1 MACIRSSFASSS
13 RSLRSAVV
21 LIGLAVVSSP
31 LDAQLASGA
40 HESLEVARAVD
51 LLPPDLLQSGEHRVL
66 DEVRI
71 DRGFYAFDVESAYG
85 IYRVNSIGML
95 EIRVHE
101 IKTLAQAISQF
112 RRKNRRLATQLRR
125 QITGD
130 DPTLGLQSA
139 PRVYA
144 AEQVQIG
151 GTSVASI
158 LTSPL
163 STASEAGNQLAE
175 KAERT
180 ADELTRRPDSRSVS
194 TKPDAYV
201 NEVSLNP
208 VAGAHKRNVA
218 HQLGLDVYSS
228 NPQVQ
233 EFLDAVATARLEGD
247 FNAGVAMIRV
257 PKSRE
262 IRVADGRLDA
272 EIKLVIKNLS
282 PEELSEGVD
291 EQLERIGV
299 AAEDRLKF
307 MVHSRYSP
315 THRTAITAFLDYLR
329 GVKNRGAVI
338 ESAITVNSELGAVA
352 HVRLARMLAHY
363 HESVAPLKQLL
374 LVDGQVMA
382 VTEDNRMVVFMPVDI
397 VYWNRQTEDAGRRWK
412 RNAAQRQHSAA
423 EIVLTGSATYVA
435 ASGLINQGFEVR
447 EEFLLAR

>member
-1 MACIRSSFASSS
+1 MACVRSNPASLA
-13 RSLRSAVV
+13 RSLRSAA
-21 LIGLAVVSSP
+21 LLTGLAVVASP

-40 HESLEVARAVD
+40 HESLEVARAAD

-66 DEVRI
+66 DEVKVEG
-71 DRGFYAFDVESAYG
+71 DFFAFEVESAYG
-85 IYRVNSIGML
+85 VYRVNSIGML

-112 RRKNRRLATQLRR
+112 RRKDRRLATQLRR

-130 DPTLGLQSA
+130 DPTRGLQSA

-180 ADELTRRPDSRSVS
+180 ADELTRRPGSRNVS
-194 TKPDAYV
+194 TKPDAYI

-208 VAGAHKRNVA
+208 IAGAHKRNVA

-233 EFLDAVATARLEGD
+233 EFLDSVATARLEGD

-272 EIKLVIKNLS
+272 EIKLVLKNLS
-282 PEELSEGVD
+282 PEELNEGVD

-315 THRTAITAFLDYLR
+315 THRTTITAYLDFLR

-338 ESAITVNSELGAVA
+338 QSAVSGNSEMQAVA

-363 HESVAPLKQLL
+363 HESVSALKELM
-374 LVDGQVMA
+374 LVDGEIMA
-382 VTEDNRMVVFMPVDI
+382 ISEDNRMVVFMPVDI
-397 VYWNRQTEDAGRRWK
+397 VYWSRRTEDTGTRWK
-412 RNAAQRQHSAA
+412 RNAAQRGSSAV
-423 EIVLTGSATYVA
+423 EVVLTGTATYVA
-435 ASGLINQGFEVR
+435 ASGLINQGLEVR